1 MAGHDHSHGGHGHGS
16 HAHGSH
22 AHGSHAH
29 GGHAHG
35 GLGGHAHAPKDF
47 GTAFAIGIVL
57 NTAFVVI
64 EAVYGYLSNSMT
76 LVADAGHN
84 LSDVLGLAAAW
95 IAAILVRRRASA
107 RFTYGYR
114 GSSILAALFN
124 AVFLLIAMGAVIWE
138 ALVRLVHP
146 EPVAGTTVMV
156 VAAVGI
162 LVNGLTA
169 WLFASGAKGDINVRG
184 AFLHMVADAAVS
196 AGVVVAGLV
205 IQLTGLA
212 WLDPAVSLVIAALV
226 VWATWGL
233 LRDSVA
239 MSLDAVPPEI
249 SPDAVT
255 GFLLERPG
263 VAGLHDLHIWPM
275 STTSVALTVHLVM
288 QEGHQAHRL
297 PGNGFL
303 TDTAEG
309 LRARFGIGHATLQ
322 VEEAGGP
329 ACRLA
334 QDCAA

>member
-1 MAGHDHSHGGHGHGS
+1 LAGHDHSHGGHGGHS
-16 HAHGSH
+16 
-22 AHGSHAH
+22 H
-29 GGHAHG
+29 GGHSHGDHSHG
-35 GLGGHAHAPKDF
+35 GHGGHSHGGHVHAPKNF
-47 GTAFAIGIVL
+47 GPAFAIGIAL
-57 NTAFVVI
+57 NTVFVVI
-64 EAVYGYLSNSMT
+64 EAIYGYLSNSMS

-84 LSDVLGLAAAW
+84 LSDVLGLVAAW
-95 IAAILVRRRASA
+95 VAAILVRRQATA

-156 VAAVGI
+156 VAAIGI

-169 WLFASGAKGDINVRG
+169 WLFASGAKGDINIRG
-184 AFLHMVADAAVS
+184 AFLHMAADAAVS
-196 AGVVVAGLV
+196 AGVVIAGLV
-205 IQLTGLA
+205 IQLTGA
-212 WLDPAVSLVIAALV
+212 VWLDPAVSLVVAALV

-239 MSLDAVPPEI
+239 MSLDAVPSEI
-249 SPDAVT
+249 SPEAVT
-255 GFLLERPG
+255 GFLRGRPG
-263 VAGLHDLHIWPM
+263 VADLHDLHIWPM

-288 QEGHQAHRL
+288 AEGHQAHRL

-303 TDTAEG
+303 AETAEG
-309 LRARFGIGHATLQ
+309 LRARFGIVHATMQ
-322 VEEAGGP
+322 IEEAGSP